1 MRLSIDIAFVGTDD
15 VHEEVDISSEEA
27 LISLY
32 GIRIPVVKSKA
43 LEVEIGWPFTKDDLC
58 SL

>member
-1 MRLSIDIAFVGTDD
+1 VRLSIDIAFVGTDD

-43 LEVEIGWPFTKDDLC
+43 LGVEIGWPFTKDDLC